1 MSEFKDWVKN
11 VEVVT
16 CGRGIEVR
24 LDGSC
29 LYDELNKYGQ
39 KARHSFVIGMDFASK
54 EDAKNYAIAWLEEQI
69 SRLKALG
76 Q

>member
-24 LDGSC
+24 LDGSS
-29 LYDELNKYGQ
+29 LHDELNKYGQ
-39 KARHSFVIGMDFASK
+39 KARHSFVIGMGFSTK
-54 EDAKNYAIAWLEEQI
+54 EEANNYAIAWLESQI
-69 SRLKALG
+69 SRLRKNA
-76 Q
+76 